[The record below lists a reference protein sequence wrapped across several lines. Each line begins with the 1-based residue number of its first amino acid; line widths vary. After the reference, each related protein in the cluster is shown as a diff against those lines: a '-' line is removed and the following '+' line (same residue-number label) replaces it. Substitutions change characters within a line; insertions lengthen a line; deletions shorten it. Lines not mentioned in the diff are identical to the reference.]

1 MQFVNSK
8 EYIIYKEN
16 NWSSQVLKDGLR
28 QLTAEDIM
36 VVSKV
41 QIFRDINQSNLE
53 ILSRVNTL

>member
-1 MQFVNSK
+1 MQFVNSR

-36 VVSKV
+36 VDSKV

-53 ILSRVNTL
+53 ILSRVNAL

>member
-1 MQFVNSK
+1 MQFVNSR

-53 ILSRVNTL
+53 ILSRVNAL

>member
-36 VVSKV
+36 VVSKL

-53 ILSRVNTL
+53 ILSRVNAL

>member
-28 QLTAEDIM
+28 LLTAEDIM

-53 ILSRVNTL
+53 IFSRVNAL

>member
-53 ILSRVNTL
+53 ILSRVNAL